1 MKGAATE
8 QVGVLTIDRIAA
20 GGDGVGRLGGLAVF
34 VPRTAPGDV
43 VQVAYRVQGRLGR
56 GRVLQ
61 VITPSTQR
69 VDARCA
75 HYERDA
81 CGGCQLQHLDAA
93 TQQQARREIVRD
105 TLARIG
111 RREVPLPSLV
121 SGAEWAYR
129 TRLTVAL
136 RRRGSGW
143 LAGLHRHDAGARLF
157 SLEHCEIVHPLIDA
171 TWSALRSVVE
181 RAVVALPSGETLR
194 LSLRLVA
201 STAPAALEDAGRD
214 GALHATAPHATG
226 LHAGA
231 QIHVVVQGGEA
242 WPEQMEW
249 QQVAQQRAPAVTQVH
264 WVPAADADVELMVP
278 EGPEVAEAQ
287 AFAHAFAQVN
297 AEVADAMHQHVL
309 HTIGGM
315 QARHVVDGY
324 AGTGRLSR
332 ALVEHGAT
340 VVSVELDSE
349 AVRTME
355 WQHEALSAEQGGALE
370 HPRRAHGV
378 GRCRVARLD
387 GRCGGA
393 QSATRRC
400 ARGRDGVAG
409 AAPRGSSRGGLRE
422 LQSRDAGAGSHP
434 LAVMAGGVGR
444 VFRHVSADG
453 ARGERVRAAAGEP
466 MKYLVD
472 VNGQRVTVELDGA
485 QVTVDAGPWRPH

>member
-355 WQHEALSAEQGGALE
+355 WQHEALSAEQAARWSIRAERMESAVAALRALTADVVVLNPPRAGVHEDVTAWLEQHPGALRGVVYVSCNPATLARDLTRLPSWQVE
-370 HPRRAHGV
+370 SVECFDMFPQTAHVESVCVLRREN
-378 GRCRVARLD
+378 R
-387 GRCGGA
+387 
-393 QSATRRC
+393 
-400 ARGRDGVAG
+400 
-409 AAPRGSSRGGLRE
+409 
-422 LQSRDAGAGSHP
+422 
-434 LAVMAGGVGR
+434 
-444 VFRHVSADG
+444 
-453 ARGERVRAAAGEP
+453 
-466 MKYLVD
+466 
-472 VNGQRVTVELDGA
+472 
-485 QVTVDAGPWRPH
+485 

>member
-1 MKGAATE
+1 
-8 QVGVLTIDRIAA
+8 VGVLTIDRIAA
-20 GGDGVGRLGGLAVF
+20 GGDGVGRLAGLVVF

-61 VITPSTQR
+61 VMTPSAQR

-121 SGAEWAYR
+121 SGAEWSYR
-129 TRLTVAL
+129 ARLTVAL

-171 TWSALRSVVE
+171 TWSQLRSVVE
-181 RAVVALPSGETLR
+181 RAVVALPAADALRIALR
-194 LSLRLVA
+194 LSANAGHTGPDETNNHDAPRA
-201 STAPAALEDAGRD
+201 S
-214 GALHATAPHATG
+214 
-226 LHAGA
+226 A
-231 QIHVVVQGGEA
+231 QIHVVVQGGAA

-264 WVPAADADVELMVP
+264 WVPATDADVELMAP

-287 AFAHAFAQVN
+287 AFAQVN
-297 AEVADAMHQHVL
+297 AEVADAMHQHVRQ
-309 HTIGGM
+309 TIGEM

-332 ALVEHGAT
+332 ALVEGGAT
-340 VVSVELDSE
+340 VTSVELDSE

-355 WQHEALSAEQGGALE
+355 WQREALSAEQMARWSIRADRMESAIVALRDLAADVVVLNP
-370 HPRRAHGV
+370 PRAGV
-378 GRCRVARLD
+378 HEDVTAWLE
-387 GRCGGA
+387 
-393 QSATRRC
+393 Q
-400 ARGRDGVAG
+400 
-409 AAPRGSSRGGLRE
+409 
-422 LQSRDAGAGSHP
+422 
-434 LAVMAGGVGR
+434 
-444 VFRHVSADG
+444 
-453 ARGERVRAAAGEP
+453 RAAGVRGVVYVSCNPATLARDLTRLP
-466 MKYLVD
+466 SW
-472 VNGQRVTVELDGA
+472 QVESVQCFDMFPQTAHVESVCVL
-485 QVTVDAGPWRPH
+485 RRENR

>member
-8 QVGVLTIDRIAA
+8 QVGLLTIDRIAA

-61 VITPSTQR
+61 VITPSAQR
-69 VDARCA
+69 VVARCA

-121 SGAEWAYR
+121 SGAEWSYR

-157 SLEHCEIVHPLIDA
+157 SLERCEIVHPLIDA
-171 TWSALRSVVE
+171 TWSQLRGVVE
-181 RAVVALPSGETLR
+181 RAVVALPSAETLR
-194 LSLRLVA
+194 ISLRLGA
-201 STAPAALEDAGRD
+201 GTALAGSDETRNEDA
-214 GALHATAPHATG
+214 PHSA
-226 LHAGA
+226 A
-231 QIHVVVQGGEA
+231 QIHVVVQGGES
-242 WPEQMEW
+242 WPEQREW

-278 EGPEVAEAQ
+278 EGPEVAEVQ
-287 AFAHAFAQVN
+287 AFAQAFAQVN
-297 AEVADAMHQHVL
+297 ADVADAMHQHVL
-309 HTIGGM
+309 HAIGEM
-315 QARHVVDGY
+315 QAQHVVDGY

-332 ALVEHGAT
+332 ALVERGAT
-340 VVSVELDSE
+340 VISVELDSE
-349 AVRTME
+349 AVRSME
-355 WQHEALSAEQGGALE
+355 WQRDAAGREQAARWSIRADRMESAVAALRDVPTDVVVLNPPRAGVHEDVTTWLEQHSGALRGVVYVSCNPATLARDLTRLPSWQVE
-370 HPRRAHGV
+370 SVQCFDMFPQTAHVESVCVLRREN
-378 GRCRVARLD
+378 R
-387 GRCGGA
+387 
-393 QSATRRC
+393 
-400 ARGRDGVAG
+400 
-409 AAPRGSSRGGLRE
+409 
-422 LQSRDAGAGSHP
+422 
-434 LAVMAGGVGR
+434 
-444 VFRHVSADG
+444 
-453 ARGERVRAAAGEP
+453 
-466 MKYLVD
+466 
-472 VNGQRVTVELDGA
+472 
-485 QVTVDAGPWRPH
+485 

>member
-194 LSLRLVA
+194 LSLRLIA

-214 GALHATAPHATG
+214 GALHATALHATALHATAPHATG

-287 AFAHAFAQVN
+287 AFAQAFAQVN

-309 HTIGGM
+309 HIIGEM

-355 WQHEALSAEQGGALE
+355 WQHEALSAEQAARWSIRAERMESAVAALRDLTADVVVLNPPRAGVHEDVTAWLEQHPGALRGVVYVSCNPATLARDLTRLPSWQVE
-370 HPRRAHGV
+370 SVECFDMFPQTAHVESVCVLRREN
-378 GRCRVARLD
+378 R
-387 GRCGGA
+387 
-393 QSATRRC
+393 
-400 ARGRDGVAG
+400 
-409 AAPRGSSRGGLRE
+409 
-422 LQSRDAGAGSHP
+422 
-434 LAVMAGGVGR
+434 
-444 VFRHVSADG
+444 
-453 ARGERVRAAAGEP
+453 
-466 MKYLVD
+466 
-472 VNGQRVTVELDGA
+472 
-485 QVTVDAGPWRPH
+485 

>member
-61 VITPSTQR
+61 VITPSAQR

-171 TWSALRSVVE
+171 TWAELRSVVE
-181 RAVVALPSGETLR
+181 RAVVALPSAETLR
-194 LSLRLVA
+194 LSLRLIA
-201 STAPAALEDAGRD
+201 STAPTALEDAGSD
-214 GALHATAPHATG
+214 GAPGADAP
-226 LHAGA
+226 HAGA

-242 WPEQMEW
+242 WPEQREW
-249 QQVAQQRAPAVTQVH
+249 QQVARQRAPAVTQVH
-264 WVPAADADVELMVP
+264 WVPAADAEVELMVP

-287 AFAHAFAQVN
+287 AFAQAFTQVN
-297 AEVADAMHQHVL
+297 AEVAEAMHQHVL
-309 HTIGGM
+309 QTIDGM

-332 ALVEHGAT
+332 ALLERGS
-340 VVSVELDSE
+340 VVTSVELDSE
-349 AVRTME
+349 AVRTMG
-355 WQHEALSAEQGGALE
+355 WQRDDLATEQAVRWNIRAERMESAVAALRDLPADVVVLNPPRAGVHEEVTAWLEQ
-370 HPRRAHGV
+370 HPGPLRGVVYVSCNPATLARDLTRLPSWQVESVQCFDMFPQTAHVESVCVLRRE
-378 GRCRVARLD
+378 
-387 GRCGGA
+387 
-393 QSATRRC
+393 
-400 ARGRDGVAG
+400 
-409 AAPRGSSRGGLRE
+409 SR
-422 LQSRDAGAGSHP
+422 
-434 LAVMAGGVGR
+434 
-444 VFRHVSADG
+444 
-453 ARGERVRAAAGEP
+453 
-466 MKYLVD
+466 
-472 VNGQRVTVELDGA
+472 
-485 QVTVDAGPWRPH
+485 

>member
-61 VITPSTQR
+61 VITPSAQR

-157 SLEHCEIVHPLIDA
+157 SLERCEIVHPLIDA
-171 TWSALRSVVE
+171 TWVELRSVVE
-181 RAVVALPSGETLR
+181 RAVVALPSAETLR
-194 LSLRLVA
+194 LSLRLIA
-201 STAPAALEDAGRD
+201 STARTALEDAGSD
-214 GALHATAPHATG
+214 GAPGADAP
-226 LHAGA
+226 HAGA

-242 WPEQMEW
+242 WPEQREW
-249 QQVAQQRAPAVTQVH
+249 QQVARQRAPAVTQVH
-264 WVPAADADVELMVP
+264 WVPAADAEVELMVP

-287 AFAHAFAQVN
+287 AFAQAFTQVN
-297 AEVADAMHQHVL
+297 AEVAEAMHQHVL
-309 HTIGGM
+309 QTIDAM

-332 ALVEHGAT
+332 ALLERGS
-340 VVSVELDSE
+340 VVTSVELDSE
-349 AVRTME
+349 AVRTMG
-355 WQHEALSAEQGGALE
+355 WQRDDLAAEQAARWNIRAERMESAVAALRDLPADVVVLNPPRAGVHE
-370 HPRRAHGV
+370 EVTAWLEQHPGPLRGVVYVSCNPATLARDLTRLPSWQVESVQCFDMFPQTAHVESVCVLRRE
-378 GRCRVARLD
+378 
-387 GRCGGA
+387 
-393 QSATRRC
+393 
-400 ARGRDGVAG
+400 
-409 AAPRGSSRGGLRE
+409 SR
-422 LQSRDAGAGSHP
+422 
-434 LAVMAGGVGR
+434 
-444 VFRHVSADG
+444 
-453 ARGERVRAAAGEP
+453 
-466 MKYLVD
+466 
-472 VNGQRVTVELDGA
+472 
-485 QVTVDAGPWRPH
+485 

>member
-194 LSLRLVA
+194 LSLRLIA

-214 GALHATAPHATG
+214 GALHATALHATAPHATG

-355 WQHEALSAEQGGALE
+355 WQHEALSAEQAARWSIRAERMESAVAALRALTADVVVLNPPRAGVHEEVTAWLEQGAGALRGVVYVSCNPATLARDLTRLPSWQVE
-370 HPRRAHGV
+370 SVQCFDMFPQTAHVESVCVLRREN
-378 GRCRVARLD
+378 R
-387 GRCGGA
+387 
-393 QSATRRC
+393 
-400 ARGRDGVAG
+400 
-409 AAPRGSSRGGLRE
+409 
-422 LQSRDAGAGSHP
+422 
-434 LAVMAGGVGR
+434 
-444 VFRHVSADG
+444 
-453 ARGERVRAAAGEP
+453 
-466 MKYLVD
+466 
-472 VNGQRVTVELDGA
+472 
-485 QVTVDAGPWRPH
+485 

>member
-111 RREVPLPSLV
+111 RREVPLPLLV

-214 GALHATAPHATG
+214 GALHATALHATAPHATG

-249 QQVAQQRAPAVTQVH
+249 QQVAQQRAPAETQVH

-355 WQHEALSAEQGGALE
+355 WQHEALSAEQAARWSIRAERMESAVAALRALTADVVVLNPPRAGVHEDVTAWLEQHPGALRGVVYVSCNPATLARDLTRLPSWQVE
-370 HPRRAHGV
+370 SVQCFDMFPQTAHVESVCVLRREN
-378 GRCRVARLD
+378 R
-387 GRCGGA
+387 
-393 QSATRRC
+393 
-400 ARGRDGVAG
+400 
-409 AAPRGSSRGGLRE
+409 
-422 LQSRDAGAGSHP
+422 
-434 LAVMAGGVGR
+434 
-444 VFRHVSADG
+444 
-453 ARGERVRAAAGEP
+453 
-466 MKYLVD
+466 
-472 VNGQRVTVELDGA
+472 
-485 QVTVDAGPWRPH
+485 